1 MSLRLG
7 NICLFVL
14 FMVDFRFMLR
24 MSFFWLY
31 LLLFM
36 FLVVNI

>member
-1 MSLRLG
+1 M
-7 NICLFVL
+7 V

-24 MSFFWLY
+24 MSFLLLY